1 MKTNLFVLLMLIVGS
16 ACAQRIN
23 TTAKLSKKTPMLTYI
38 DGSNNVYEIYNDS
51 IHYKPVTDPMQ
62 SSSGIYT
69 GGTPAVKALQAGEY
83 ETAKKKFNALANNK
97 KLKITDRVMGCGTL
111 LIDDGKKQK
120 QTLIR
125 NGPEKEELEKYLK
138 SLLS

>member
-1 MKTNLFVLLMLIVGS
+1 MKTNLFVFLMLIVGS
-16 ACAQRIN
+16 AGAQRIN

-69 GGTPAVKALQAGEY
+69 GGTPAVKALQPGEY
-83 ETAKKKFNALANNK
+83 ETAKNKFNALVNDK

-125 NGPEKEELEKYLK
+125 NGPEKEALEKYLK
-138 SLLS
+138 SLL

>member
-1 MKTNLFVLLMLIVGS
+1 MKTNLFVLLMLIAAG
-16 ACAQRIN
+16 AGAQRIN
-23 TTAKLSKKTPMLTYI
+23 TTAKLSKKKPMLTYI

-51 IHYKPVTDPMQ
+51 IHYKPVTDPLK

-69 GGTPAVKALQAGEY
+69 GGTPAVKALPHGEY
-83 ETAKKKFNALANNK
+83 ETAKKKFEALVKNK
-97 KLKITDRVMGCGTL
+97 TIKITDRVMGCGTL

-125 NGPEKEELEKYLK
+125 NGPEKEALENYLK
-138 SLLS
+138 SLL